1 MHGVPPPVLG
11 PLAQNPIV
19 GALAKLSKHR
29 AYQTPVRRILGR
41 DPSTADV
48 AQRMSNCAGR
58 LALAIELQDD
68 TTAKALV
75 EGGYFCQA
83 RLCPFCEW
91 RRTRVWQRRLING
104 LGELHKDKPKLR
116 AIFVTLTVRNVPVH
130 RLRETIKDMH
140 TAWGRYSRCSF
151 FPSSY
156 WLRRT
161 EITLGRPS
169 FADDLPRAPILSCSS
184 LKGSQGPSA
193 ATQVQPSPLLLE
205 GVNRSPAGP
214 QHDRRPAAAIPA
226 VGGLWAHPHIHAL
239 VLVPPRYFAADYVP
253 HAEWRDQW
261 QMALRADYSPVV
273 DVRKATA
280 KKGVDDPLA
289 MSTAAALE
297 AAKYIV
303 KSSDIAAL
311 GDLAPEM
318 HHQIRGLRMIAASSK
333 LGQYIKTADI
343 SEAEMLDTSAVAAS
357 PNPLFHCVAEWQ
369 EFTQE
374 YIVGA

>member
-19 GALAKLSKHR
+19 GALATLSKHR
-29 AYQTPVRRILGR
+29 AHQTPVRRILGR

-58 LALAIELQDD
+58 LALAIDLEDE
-68 TTAKALV
+68 TKARALV

-104 LGELHKDKPKLR
+104 LEELHKEKPKLR

-130 RLRETIKDMH
+130 RLRETIKEMH
-140 TAWGRYSRCSF
+140 TAWGRYRRCSF
-151 FPSSY
+151 FPSPY

-169 FADDLPRAPILSCSS
+169 FADDLPRAPLSLNCPAAGGQAH
-184 LKGSQGPSA
+184 LVKGS
-193 ATQVQPSPLLLE
+193 PSP
-205 GVNRSPAGP
+205 RSRA
-214 QHDRRPAAAIPA
+214 QIPV

-280 KKGVDDPLA
+280 KQGVDDPLA
-289 MSTAAALE
+289 TSTAAALE
-297 AAKYIV
+297 AAKYIA

-318 HHQIRGLRMIAASSK
+318 HHQIRGLRMIAASDK

-343 SEAEMLDTSAVAAS
+343 SEAEMLDASAVAAS

>member
-1 MHGVPPPVLG
+1 MHGVSPPVLG
-11 PLAQNPIV
+11 PLAHDPIV

-29 AYQTPVRRILGR
+29 AHQTPVRRILGR

-68 TTAKALV
+68 TAARALV

-91 RRTRVWQRRLING
+91 RRTRVWRRRLING
-104 LGELHKDKPKLR
+104 LGELHKDRPKLR

-130 RLRETIKDMH
+130 RLRETIKEMH
-140 TAWGRYSRCSF
+140 AAWGRYYRCSF
-151 FPSSY
+151 FPSPY

-161 EITLGRPS
+161 EVTLGQPS
-169 FADDLPRAPILSCSS
+169 FADDLPRAPLPRRQPE
-184 LKGSQGPSA
+184 KEPQGLLLRPSA
-193 ATQVQPSPLLLE
+193 
-205 GVNRSPAGP
+205 R
-214 QHDRRPAAAIPA
+214 IPV

-239 VLVPPRYFAADYVP
+239 ILVPPRYFGPDYVP
-253 HAEWRDQW
+253 RAEWRDQW

-273 DVRKATA
+273 DVRKATST
-280 KKGVDDPLA
+280 KKVDDPLA
-289 MSTAAALE
+289 TSTAAALE
-297 AAKYIV
+297 AAKYIA
-303 KSSDIAAL
+303 KSSDIVAL
-311 GDLAPEM
+311 GDLAPEL
-318 HHQIRGLRMIAASSK
+318 HHQIKGLRMIAASNK
-333 LGQYIKTADI
+333 LGQYIRTADI

-369 EFTQE
+369 EFSQE
-374 YIVGA
+374 YIIGA

>member
-1 MHGVPPPVLG
+1 MLV
-11 PLAQNPIV
+11 PLAQDPIL

-29 AYQTPVRRILGR
+29 AHQTPVRRILGR

-58 LALAIELQDD
+58 LALAIELQDES
-68 TTAKALV
+68 TARALV

-104 LGELHKDKPKLR
+104 LGELHKDHPKLR

-130 RLRETIKDMH
+130 RLRETIKEMH
-140 TAWGRYSRCSF
+140 TAWGRYRRCSF
-151 FPSSY
+151 FPSPY

-169 FADDLPRAPILSCSS
+169 FVDDLPRAPLPKSS
-184 LKGSQGPSA
+184 PPPPCLAAAGSEGGGRSA
-193 ATQVQPSPLLLE
+193 A
-205 GVNRSPAGP
+205 G
-214 QHDRRPAAAIPA
+214 IPV

-239 VLVPPRYFAADYVP
+239 VLVPPRYFAADYVK

-280 KKGVDDPLA
+280 KQGVDDPLA

-297 AAKYIV
+297 AAKYIA

-318 HHQIRGLRMIAASSK
+318 HHQIRGLRMIAASDK

-357 PNPLFHCVAEWQ
+357 PNPIFHCVAQWQ

-374 YIVGA
+374 YIIGP

>member
-29 AYQTPVRRILGR
+29 AHQTPVRRILGR

-48 AQRMSNCAGR
+48 AQRMSNCAGQ
-58 LALAIELQDD
+58 LALAIELEDD
-68 TTAKALV
+68 TTAKALI
-75 EGGYFCQA
+75 EGGYFCKA

-104 LGELHKDKPKLR
+104 LEELHKEKPKFR

-130 RLRETIKDMH
+130 RLRETIQEMH
-140 TAWGRYSRCSF
+140 TAWGRYYRCSF

-169 FADDLPRAPILSCSS
+169 FVDDLPRAPLPPRRHETEP
-184 LKGSQGPSA
+184 QG
-193 ATQVQPSPLLLE
+193 LLL
-205 GVNRSPAGP
+205 RSSA
-214 QHDRRPAAAIPA
+214 RIPV

-239 VLVPPRYFAADYVP
+239 ILVPPRYFAADYVP
-253 HAEWRDQW
+253 RAEWRDQW

-289 MSTAAALE
+289 TSTAAALE
-297 AAKYIV
+297 AAKYIA

-343 SEAEMLDTSAVAAS
+343 SEAEMLDTSAVAGS

-369 EFTQE
+369 DLSQE
-374 YIVGA
+374 YIIGA